1 MWMFNLNILE
11 RLKNKTFLVTFAA
24 TLIAFI
30 YQVCSLFEVVPPI
43 SQDETVNL
51 VGLIITILANLGIVI
66 DPTTSG
72 VSDSE
77 LVMNRGK
84 KKGDA

>member
-1 MWMFNLNILE
+1 MAVFNLNILE
-11 RLKNKTFLVTFAA
+11 RLKNKTFLLTFAA

-30 YQVCSLFEVVPPI
+30 YQVCSLFEIVPPI

-51 VGLIITILANLGIVI
+51 VTLIVTILANVGVLI
-66 DPTTSG
+66 DPTTDG

-84 KKGDA
+84 KKGDE